1 MSTRSYVGIIDY
13 EEDEKV
19 RYGYHHSDSHLES
32 LGIELFKG
40 IKENCDV
47 HKLPDFAEVESLEE
61 AYSTTEKD
69 FFNITERDIF
79 IEFCYAFDM
88 RDENWYVSSFHFKDG
103 GKVHK
108 LIDVVQ
114 NDEAMKNY
122 LSVYYE
128 QYRESIL
135 KEIRE
140 NIKKE

>member
-13 EEDEKV
+13 EEDGKV
-19 RYGYHHSDSHLES
+19 RYGYHHSDSYLEG
-32 LGIELFKG
+32 LGIELFEG
-40 IKENCDV
+40 IKANCDV
-47 HKLPDFAEVESLEE
+47 HKLPDFVEVNSLEE
-61 AYSTTEKD
+61 ACTTTKND
-69 FFNITERDIF
+69 FFNITERDIC
-79 IEFCYAFDM
+79 IEFCYGFDM
-88 RDENWYVSSFHFKDG
+88 EDESWYVSSHHFKDG

>member
-13 EEDEKV
+13 EEDGKV

-40 IKENCDV
+40 IEENCDV
-47 HKLPDFAEVESLEE
+47 HKLPDFAEVKSLEE
-61 AYSTTEKD
+61 TYSTTEKD

-114 NDEAMKNY
+114 NDEVMKNY
-122 LSVYYE
+122 LSMYYE
-128 QYRESIL
+128 EARERIL
-135 KEIRE
+135 KKIRE
-140 NIKKE
+140 NIKE

>member
-13 EEDEKV
+13 EEDGKV

-32 LGIELFKG
+32 LGIELFEG

-61 AYSTTEKD
+61 SYSTTEKD
-69 FFNITERDIF
+69 FFNITQRDIF

-88 RDENWYVSSFHFKDG
+88 RDENWYVSSSHFKDG

-114 NDEAMKNY
+114 NDEVMKNY
-122 LSVYYE
+122 LSMYYE

-140 NIKKE
+140 TIKE

>member
-13 EEDEKV
+13 EEDGKV
-19 RYGYHHSDSHLES
+19 RYGYHHSDSYLED

-40 IKENCDV
+40 IKENSDV
-47 HKLPDFAEVESLEE
+47 HKLPDFAEVNSLEE
-61 AYSTTEKD
+61 TYTTTKDD

-88 RDENWYVSSFHFKDG
+88 TNENWYVSSSHFKDN

-108 LIDVVQ
+108 LTDVIKDD
-114 NDEAMKNY
+114 NAMKEY
-122 LSVYYE
+122 LSMYYE

-135 KEIRE
+135 KQIRE
-140 NIKKE
+140 NIK